1 MSQTRHMIIARY
13 IGKLDWVNCMHT
25 QRNRLNCTLH
35 ICGVL
40 EAGHSSGAAAVKLT
54 HRWATLDWW
63 AESVVVAGGVCWDGG
78 SVGARCICGVLEAG
92 HRGRAAAVVGS
103 WGTSWCD
110 WAQARQRRQNHPQRL
125 TSRSS
130 DVGRRRSRILCHH
143 RTPVVVNDS
152 VPVQRCRLPGLAI
165 SNAEILA

>member
-13 IGKLDWVNCMHT
+13 IGKLDRVNCMHT
-25 QRNRLNCTLH
+25 QHNRLNCTLH

-92 HRGRAAAVVGS
+92 HRGRAAAVVGG

-130 DVGRRRSRILCHH
+130 DVGA
-143 RTPVVVNDS
+143 VVTFS
-152 VPVQRCRLPGLAI
+152 VITGLQLW
-165 SNAEILA
+165 STTVCLYNAAGCLGWPFPMLKY